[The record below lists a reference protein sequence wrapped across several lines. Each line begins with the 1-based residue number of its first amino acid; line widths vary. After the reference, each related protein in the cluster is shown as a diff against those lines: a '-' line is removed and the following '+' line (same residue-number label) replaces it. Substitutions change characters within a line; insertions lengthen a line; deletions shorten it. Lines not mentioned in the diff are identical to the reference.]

1 MRTNGTL
8 SFIETNPVRTDFNE
22 DGEPLKPYLTWSE
35 PVKCFVQEADNDRTA
50 SYEGGKFTKVSY
62 FVFVEGRFKVSDRI
76 RITRDGEDL
85 GEHQVKYSKVLSLH
99 RTIISV

>member
-22 DGEPLKPYLTWSE
+22 DGEPMKPYLNWSE
-35 PVKCFVQEADNDRTA
+35 PVSCLIQDSDINRTE
-50 SYEGGKFTKVSY
+50 SYDGRKYTKARY
-62 FVFVEGRFKVSDRI
+62 FIFVEGKVKVSDRI
-76 RITRDGEDL
+76 RLTRDGEDL
-85 GEHQVKYSKVLSLH
+85 GEHQVKYSKVLTMH